1 MSFALGKKAYGIC
14 DICGQRYRLNQLK
27 KQWDGLKVCPQDYSP
42 KHPQL
47 QPRPQPADPEALRDP
62 RPDPRTGDQ
71 GFDKGIVRV
80 LGTDMR
86 ATNDIVGSPFSLDE
100 ATTALGSVTITDNP
114 LTATGQSATASLG
127 TITVS
132 GAITDTVAV
141 SGISATSALGTVS
154 VTAASSVTTYTIT
167 VVGGNPSNHPYHNFG
182 SSNKYAVDGSTATA
196 DVTLYLT
203 EGQTYRFDQSD
214 SSNSGH
220 PLRFSTTANGTHSGG
235 SEYTTGV
242 TTVGTPGSSGA
253 YTEITVA
260 SGAPT
265 LYYYCTN
272 HSGMGWTAYT
282 IDATYAVTVVG
293 GNPSN
298 HPYYNVGSTN
308 KFAIGGSTATADVT
322 LSLSEGGTYRF
333 DQSDSSNSGHP
344 LRFSTTANGTHGGGS
359 EYTTGVLT
367 NGTPGSSGA
376 YTQITVA
383 SGAPTLYYYCTNHS
397 AMGWTAN
404 TP

>member
-1 MSFALGKKAYGIC
+1 MPFAVGKKAYGIC
-14 DICGQRYRLNQLK
+14 DICGQRYRLNQLR

-86 ATNDIVGSPFSLDE
+86 ATNDVVGSPFSLDG
-100 ATTALGSVTITDNP
+100 ATTALGSITITDNP

-127 TITVS
+127 TVTIS
-132 GAITDTVAV
+132 GSITDTVSV
-141 SGISATSALGTVS
+141 SGQAATSALGSVS
-154 VTAASSVTTYTIT
+154 VTADTVYT
-167 VVGGNPSNHPYHNFG
+167 V
-182 SSNKYAVDGSTATA
+182 
-196 DVTLYLT
+196 
-203 EGQTYRFDQSD
+203 
-214 SSNSGH
+214 
-220 PLRFSTTANGTHSGG
+220 
-235 SEYTTGV
+235 
-242 TTVGTPGSSGA
+242 
-253 YTEITVA
+253 TVA
-260 SGAPT
+260 SYYGANK
-265 LYYYCTN
+265 YYIN
-272 HSGMGWTAYT
+272 GSRQ
-282 IDATYAVTVVG
+282 AT
-293 GNPSN
+293 
-298 HPYYNVGSTN
+298 
-308 KFAIGGSTATADVT
+308 VT
-322 LSLSEGGTYRF
+322 LSEGSTYRF

-359 EYTTGVLT
+359 EYTTGVTT

-397 AMGWTAN
+397 GMGGTAN

>member
-1 MSFALGKKAYGIC
+1 MSFAAGKKAYGIC

-86 ATNDIVGSPFSLDE
+86 STNDIVGSPFSLDG

-127 TITVS
+127 TVTIS
-132 GAITDTVAV
+132 GSITDTVSV
-141 SGISATSALGTVS
+141 SGQAATSALGSVS
-154 VTAASSVTTYTIT
+154 VTADTVYTVTVASYY
-167 VVGGNPSNHPYHNFG
+167 GA
-182 SSNKYAVDGSTATA
+182 NKYYINGSRQAT
-196 DVTLYLT
+196 VTLS
-203 EGQTYRFDQSD
+203 EGSTYRFDQSD

-220 PLRFSTTANGTHSGG
+220 PLRFSTT
-235 SEYTTGV
+235 
-242 TTVGTPGSSGA
+242 
-253 YTEITVA
+253 
-260 SGAPT
+260 
-265 LYYYCTN
+265 
-272 HSGMGWTAYT
+272 
-282 IDATYAVTVVG
+282 
-293 GNPSN
+293 
-298 HPYYNVGSTN
+298 
-308 KFAIGGSTATADVT
+308 
-322 LSLSEGGTYRF
+322 
-333 DQSDSSNSGHP
+333 SD
-344 LRFSTTANGTHGGGS
+344 GTHGGGS
-359 EYTTGVLT
+359 EYTTGVTT

-397 AMGWTAN
+397 GMGGTAN

>member
-1 MSFALGKKAYGIC
+1 MSFAAGKKAYGIC

-71 GFDKGIVRV
+71 GFDKGIVKV
-80 LGTDMR
+80 LGTDLT
-86 ATNDIVGSPFSLDE
+86 ATNDLIGRPFSLDG

-127 TITVS
+127 TVTIS
-132 GAITDTVAV
+132 GSITDTISV
-141 SGISATSALGTVS
+141 SGQAATSALGSVS
-154 VTAASSVTTYTIT
+154 VTADTVYTVTVASYY
-167 VVGGNPSNHPYHNFG
+167 GA
-182 SSNKYAVDGSTATA
+182 NKYYINGSRQAT
-196 DVTLYLT
+196 VTLS
-203 EGQTYRFDQSD
+203 EGSTYRFDQSD

-220 PLRFSTTANGTHSGG
+220 PLRFSTT
-235 SEYTTGV
+235 
-242 TTVGTPGSSGA
+242 
-253 YTEITVA
+253 
-260 SGAPT
+260 
-265 LYYYCTN
+265 
-272 HSGMGWTAYT
+272 
-282 IDATYAVTVVG
+282 
-293 GNPSN
+293 
-298 HPYYNVGSTN
+298 
-308 KFAIGGSTATADVT
+308 
-322 LSLSEGGTYRF
+322 
-333 DQSDSSNSGHP
+333 SD
-344 LRFSTTANGTHGGGS
+344 GTHGGGS
-359 EYTTGVLT
+359 QYTTGVTT

-397 AMGWTAN
+397 GMGGTAN

>member
-86 ATNDIVGSPFSLDE
+86 ATNDIVGSPFSLDG

-127 TITVS
+127 TVTIS
-132 GAITDTVAV
+132 GSITDTVSV
-141 SGISATSALGTVS
+141 SGQAATSALGSVS
-154 VTAASSVTTYTIT
+154 VTADTVYTVTVASYY
-167 VVGGNPSNHPYHNFG
+167 GA
-182 SSNKYAVDGSTATA
+182 NKYYINGSRQATVTLSEGST
-196 DVTLYLT
+196 YK
-203 EGQTYRFDQSD
+203 FDQSD
-214 SSNSGH
+214 GTNSGH
-220 PLRFSTTANGTHSGG
+220 PLRFSTT
-235 SEYTTGV
+235 
-242 TTVGTPGSSGA
+242 
-253 YTEITVA
+253 
-260 SGAPT
+260 
-265 LYYYCTN
+265 
-272 HSGMGWTAYT
+272 
-282 IDATYAVTVVG
+282 
-293 GNPSN
+293 
-298 HPYYNVGSTN
+298 
-308 KFAIGGSTATADVT
+308 
-322 LSLSEGGTYRF
+322 
-333 DQSDSSNSGHP
+333 SD
-344 LRFSTTANGTHGGGS
+344 GTHGGGS
-359 EYTTGVLT
+359 EYTTGVTT

-397 AMGWTAN
+397 GMGGTAN

>member
-1 MSFALGKKAYGIC
+1 MPFAVGKKAYGIC
-14 DICGQRYRLNQLK
+14 DICGQRYRLNQLR

-86 ATNDIVGSPFSLDE
+86 ATNDVVGSPFSLDG

-127 TITVS
+127 TITIS
-132 GAITDTVAV
+132 GSITDTVSV
-141 SGISATSALGTVS
+141 SGQAATSALGSVS
-154 VTAASSVTTYTIT
+154 VTADTVYTVTVASYY
-167 VVGGNPSNHPYHNFG
+167 GA
-182 SSNKYAVDGSTATA
+182 NKYYINGSRQAT
-196 DVTLYLT
+196 VTLS
-203 EGQTYRFDQSD
+203 EGSTYRFDQSD

-220 PLRFSTTANGTHSGG
+220 PLRFSTT
-235 SEYTTGV
+235 
-242 TTVGTPGSSGA
+242 
-253 YTEITVA
+253 
-260 SGAPT
+260 
-265 LYYYCTN
+265 
-272 HSGMGWTAYT
+272 
-282 IDATYAVTVVG
+282 
-293 GNPSN
+293 
-298 HPYYNVGSTN
+298 
-308 KFAIGGSTATADVT
+308 
-322 LSLSEGGTYRF
+322 
-333 DQSDSSNSGHP
+333 SD
-344 LRFSTTANGTHGGGS
+344 GTHGGGS
-359 EYTTGVLT
+359 QYTTGVTT

-397 AMGWTAN
+397 GMGGTAN

>member
-86 ATNDIVGSPFSLDE
+86 STNDIVGSPFSLDG

-127 TITVS
+127 TVTIS
-132 GAITDTVAV
+132 GSITDTVSV
-141 SGISATSALGTVS
+141 SGQAATSAIGSVS
-154 VTAASSVTTYTIT
+154 VTADTVYTVTVASYY
-167 VVGGNPSNHPYHNFG
+167 GA
-182 SSNKYAVDGSTATA
+182 NKYYINGSRQAT
-196 DVTLYLT
+196 VTLS
-203 EGQTYRFDQSD
+203 EGSTYRFDQSD

-220 PLRFSTTANGTHSGG
+220 PLRFSTT
-235 SEYTTGV
+235 
-242 TTVGTPGSSGA
+242 
-253 YTEITVA
+253 
-260 SGAPT
+260 
-265 LYYYCTN
+265 
-272 HSGMGWTAYT
+272 
-282 IDATYAVTVVG
+282 
-293 GNPSN
+293 
-298 HPYYNVGSTN
+298 
-308 KFAIGGSTATADVT
+308 
-322 LSLSEGGTYRF
+322 
-333 DQSDSSNSGHP
+333 SD
-344 LRFSTTANGTHGGGS
+344 GTHGGGS
-359 EYTTGVLT
+359 EYTTGVTT

-397 AMGWTAN
+397 GMGGTAN

>member
-14 DICGQRYRLNQLK
+14 DICGQRYRLNQLR

-86 ATNDIVGSPFSLDE
+86 STNDIVGSPFSLDG

-127 TITVS
+127 TVTIS
-132 GAITDTVAV
+132 GSITDTVSV
-141 SGISATSALGTVS
+141 SGQAATSALGSVS
-154 VTAASSVTTYTIT
+154 VTADTVYTVTVASYY
-167 VVGGNPSNHPYHNFG
+167 GA
-182 SSNKYAVDGSTATA
+182 NKYYINGSRQAT
-196 DVTLYLT
+196 VTLS
-203 EGQTYRFDQSD
+203 EGSTYRFDQSD

-220 PLRFSTTANGTHSGG
+220 PLRFSTT
-235 SEYTTGV
+235 
-242 TTVGTPGSSGA
+242 
-253 YTEITVA
+253 
-260 SGAPT
+260 
-265 LYYYCTN
+265 
-272 HSGMGWTAYT
+272 
-282 IDATYAVTVVG
+282 
-293 GNPSN
+293 
-298 HPYYNVGSTN
+298 
-308 KFAIGGSTATADVT
+308 
-322 LSLSEGGTYRF
+322 
-333 DQSDSSNSGHP
+333 SD
-344 LRFSTTANGTHGGGS
+344 GTHGGGS
-359 EYTTGVLT
+359 QYTTGVTT

-397 AMGWTAN
+397 GMGGTAN

>member
-1 MSFALGKKAYGIC
+1 MPFAVGKKAYGIC

-86 ATNDIVGSPFSLDE
+86 STNDIVGSPFSLDG

-127 TITVS
+127 TVTIS
-132 GAITDTVAV
+132 GSITDTVSV
-141 SGISATSALGTVS
+141 SGQAATSALGSVS
-154 VTAASSVTTYTIT
+154 VTADTVYTVTVASYY
-167 VVGGNPSNHPYHNFG
+167 GA
-182 SSNKYAVDGSTATA
+182 NKYYINGSRQAT
-196 DVTLYLT
+196 VTLS
-203 EGQTYRFDQSD
+203 EGSTYRFDQSD

-220 PLRFSTTANGTHSGG
+220 PLRFSTT
-235 SEYTTGV
+235 
-242 TTVGTPGSSGA
+242 
-253 YTEITVA
+253 
-260 SGAPT
+260 
-265 LYYYCTN
+265 
-272 HSGMGWTAYT
+272 
-282 IDATYAVTVVG
+282 
-293 GNPSN
+293 
-298 HPYYNVGSTN
+298 
-308 KFAIGGSTATADVT
+308 
-322 LSLSEGGTYRF
+322 
-333 DQSDSSNSGHP
+333 SD
-344 LRFSTTANGTHGGGS
+344 GTHGGGS
-359 EYTTGVLT
+359 QYTTGVTT

-397 AMGWTAN
+397 GMGGTAN

>member
-1 MSFALGKKAYGIC
+1 MPFAVGKKAYGIC
-14 DICGQRYRLNQLK
+14 DICGQRYRLNQLR

-86 ATNDIVGSPFSLDE
+86 STNDIVGSPFSLDG

-127 TITVS
+127 TVTIS
-132 GAITDTVAV
+132 GSITDTVSV
-141 SGISATSALGTVS
+141 SGQAATSALGSVS
-154 VTAASSVTTYTIT
+154 VTADTVYTVTVASYY
-167 VVGGNPSNHPYHNFG
+167 GA
-182 SSNKYAVDGSTATA
+182 NKYYINGSRQAT
-196 DVTLYLT
+196 VSLS
-203 EGQTYRFDQSD
+203 EGSTYRFDQSD

-220 PLRFSTTANGTHSGG
+220 PLRFSTT
-235 SEYTTGV
+235 
-242 TTVGTPGSSGA
+242 
-253 YTEITVA
+253 
-260 SGAPT
+260 
-265 LYYYCTN
+265 
-272 HSGMGWTAYT
+272 
-282 IDATYAVTVVG
+282 
-293 GNPSN
+293 
-298 HPYYNVGSTN
+298 
-308 KFAIGGSTATADVT
+308 
-322 LSLSEGGTYRF
+322 
-333 DQSDSSNSGHP
+333 SD
-344 LRFSTTANGTHGGGS
+344 GTHGGGS
-359 EYTTGVLT
+359 QYTTGVTT

-397 AMGWTAN
+397 GMGGTAN

>member
-86 ATNDIVGSPFSLDE
+86 STNDIVGSPFSLDG

-127 TITVS
+127 TVTIS
-132 GAITDTVAV
+132 GSITDTVSV
-141 SGISATSALGTVS
+141 SGQAATSALGSVS
-154 VTAASSVTTYTIT
+154 VTADTVYTVTVASYY
-167 VVGGNPSNHPYHNFG
+167 GA
-182 SSNKYAVDGSTATA
+182 NKYYINGSRQAT
-196 DVTLYLT
+196 VTLS
-203 EGQTYRFDQSD
+203 EGSTYRFDQSD

-220 PLRFSTTANGTHSGG
+220 PLRFSTT
-235 SEYTTGV
+235 
-242 TTVGTPGSSGA
+242 
-253 YTEITVA
+253 
-260 SGAPT
+260 
-265 LYYYCTN
+265 
-272 HSGMGWTAYT
+272 
-282 IDATYAVTVVG
+282 
-293 GNPSN
+293 
-298 HPYYNVGSTN
+298 
-308 KFAIGGSTATADVT
+308 
-322 LSLSEGGTYRF
+322 
-333 DQSDSSNSGHP
+333 SD
-344 LRFSTTANGTHGGGS
+344 GTHGGGS
-359 EYTTGVLT
+359 QYTTGVTT

-397 AMGWTAN
+397 GMGGTAN

>member
-86 ATNDIVGSPFSLDE
+86 STNDIVGSPFSLDG

-127 TITVS
+127 TVTIS
-132 GAITDTVAV
+132 GSITDTVSV
-141 SGISATSALGTVS
+141 SGQAATSALGSVS
-154 VTAASSVTTYTIT
+154 VTADTVYTVTVASYY
-167 VVGGNPSNHPYHNFG
+167 GA
-182 SSNKYAVDGSTATA
+182 NKYYINGSRQAT
-196 DVTLYLT
+196 VTLS
-203 EGQTYRFDQSD
+203 EGSTYRFDQSD

-220 PLRFSTTANGTHSGG
+220 PLRFSTT
-235 SEYTTGV
+235 
-242 TTVGTPGSSGA
+242 
-253 YTEITVA
+253 
-260 SGAPT
+260 
-265 LYYYCTN
+265 
-272 HSGMGWTAYT
+272 
-282 IDATYAVTVVG
+282 
-293 GNPSN
+293 
-298 HPYYNVGSTN
+298 
-308 KFAIGGSTATADVT
+308 
-322 LSLSEGGTYRF
+322 
-333 DQSDSSNSGHP
+333 SD
-344 LRFSTTANGTHGGGS
+344 GTHGGGS
-359 EYTTGVLT
+359 EYTTGVTT

-397 AMGWTAN
+397 GMGGTAN

>member
-86 ATNDIVGSPFSLDE
+86 STNDIVGSPFSLDG

-127 TITVS
+127 TVTIS
-132 GAITDTVAV
+132 GSITDTVSV
-141 SGISATSALGTVS
+141 SGQAATSALGSVS
-154 VTAASSVTTYTIT
+154 VTADTVYTVTVASYD
-167 VVGGNPSNHPYHNFG
+167 GA
-182 SSNKYAVDGSTATA
+182 NKYYINGSRQAT
-196 DVTLYLT
+196 VTLS
-203 EGQTYRFDQSD
+203 EGSTYRFDQSD

-220 PLRFSTTANGTHSGG
+220 PLRFSTT
-235 SEYTTGV
+235 
-242 TTVGTPGSSGA
+242 
-253 YTEITVA
+253 
-260 SGAPT
+260 
-265 LYYYCTN
+265 
-272 HSGMGWTAYT
+272 
-282 IDATYAVTVVG
+282 
-293 GNPSN
+293 
-298 HPYYNVGSTN
+298 
-308 KFAIGGSTATADVT
+308 
-322 LSLSEGGTYRF
+322 
-333 DQSDSSNSGHP
+333 SD
-344 LRFSTTANGTHGGGS
+344 GTHGGGS
-359 EYTTGVLT
+359 QYTTGVTT

-397 AMGWTAN
+397 GMGGTAN

>member
-86 ATNDIVGSPFSLDE
+86 ATNDIVGSLFSLDK
-100 ATTALGSVTITDNP
+100 ATTALGTVTITDNP
-114 LTATGQSATASLG
+114 LTLAGQSATSSLG
-127 TITVS
+127 SITVS
-132 GAITDTVAV
+132 GAITDTVALSGV
-141 SGISATSALGTVS
+141 SSTSALGTVT
-154 VTAASSVTTYTIT
+154 VNTTSSVTSYTVT
-167 VVGGNPSNHPYHNFG
+167 VASYYGA
-182 SSNKYAVDGSTATA
+182 NKYYIDGSRQATL
-196 DVTLYLT
+196 TLN
-203 EGQTYRFDQSD
+203 EGSTYRLDQSD

-220 PLRFSTTANGTHSGG
+220 PLRFSTTS
-235 SEYTTGV
+235 
-242 TTVGTPGSSGA
+242 
-253 YTEITVA
+253 
-260 SGAPT
+260 
-265 LYYYCTN
+265 
-272 HSGMGWTAYT
+272 
-282 IDATYAVTVVG
+282 
-293 GNPSN
+293 
-298 HPYYNVGSTN
+298 
-308 KFAIGGSTATADVT
+308 
-322 LSLSEGGTYRF
+322 
-333 DQSDSSNSGHP
+333 
-344 LRFSTTANGTHGGGS
+344 NGTHGGGS
-359 EYTTGVLT
+359 EYTTGVTT

-397 AMGWTAN
+397 GMGGTAN

>member
-1 MSFALGKKAYGIC
+1 MPFAVGKKAYGIC
-14 DICGQRYRLNQLK
+14 DICGQRYRLNQLR

-86 ATNDIVGSPFSLDE
+86 ATNDVVGSPFSLDG
-100 ATTALGSVTITDNP
+100 ATTALGSITITDNP

-127 TITVS
+127 TVTIS
-132 GAITDTVAV
+132 GSITDTVSV
-141 SGISATSALGTVS
+141 SGQAATSALGSVS
-154 VTAASSVTTYTIT
+154 VTADTVYTVTVASYY
-167 VVGGNPSNHPYHNFG
+167 GA
-182 SSNKYAVDGSTATA
+182 NKYYINGSRQAT
-196 DVTLYLT
+196 VTLS
-203 EGQTYRFDQSD
+203 EGSTYRFDQSD

-220 PLRFSTTANGTHSGG
+220 PLRFSTT
-235 SEYTTGV
+235 
-242 TTVGTPGSSGA
+242 
-253 YTEITVA
+253 
-260 SGAPT
+260 
-265 LYYYCTN
+265 
-272 HSGMGWTAYT
+272 
-282 IDATYAVTVVG
+282 
-293 GNPSN
+293 
-298 HPYYNVGSTN
+298 
-308 KFAIGGSTATADVT
+308 
-322 LSLSEGGTYRF
+322 
-333 DQSDSSNSGHP
+333 SD
-344 LRFSTTANGTHGGGS
+344 GTHGGGS
-359 EYTTGVLT
+359 EYTTGVTT

-397 AMGWTAN
+397 GMGGTAN

>member
-1 MSFALGKKAYGIC
+1 MPFAVGKKAYGIC
-14 DICGQRYRLNQLK
+14 DICGQRYRLNQLR

-86 ATNDIVGSPFSLDE
+86 ATNDVVGSPFSLDG
-100 ATTALGSVTITDNP
+100 ATTALGSITITDNP

-127 TITVS
+127 TVS
-132 GAITDTVAV
+132 ISGEITDSVTLSTQV
-141 SGISATSALGTVS
+141 GLSALGTVS
-154 VTAASSVTTYTIT
+154 VTAASSVTTYTVT
-167 VVGGNPSNHPYHNFG
+167 VASYLGGNRYYIDSVVYPTLTLNE
-182 SSNKYAVDGSTATA
+182 GST
-196 DVTLYLT
+196 YK
-203 EGQTYRFDQSD
+203 FDQSD
-214 SSNSGH
+214 GTNSGH
-220 PLRFSTTANGTHSGG
+220 PLRFSTTSDGTHSGG

-242 TTVGTPGSSGA
+242 T
-253 YTEITVA
+253 
-260 SGAPT
+260 
-265 LYYYCTN
+265 
-272 HSGMGWTAYT
+272 
-282 IDATYAVTVVG
+282 
-293 GNPSN
+293 
-298 HPYYNVGSTN
+298 
-308 KFAIGGSTATADVT
+308 
-322 LSLSEGGTYRF
+322 
-333 DQSDSSNSGHP
+333 
-344 LRFSTTANGTHGGGS
+344 
-359 EYTTGVLT
+359 T

-397 AMGWTAN
+397 GMGGTAN

>member
-1 MSFALGKKAYGIC
+1 MPFAVGKKAYGIC
-14 DICGQRYRLNQLK
+14 DICGQRYRLNQLR

-80 LGTDMR
+80 LGTDLT
-86 ATNDIVGSPFSLDE
+86 ATNDLIGRPFSLDG
-100 ATTALGSVTITDNP
+100 ATTALGTVTITDNP

-127 TITVS
+127 TVS
-132 GAITDTVAV
+132 ISGEITDSVTLTTQV
-141 SGISATSALGTVS
+141 GLSALGTVTVS
-154 VTAASSVTTYTIT
+154 ATSSVTSYTVT
-167 VVGGNPSNHPYHNFG
+167 VAYGTNSYG
-182 SSNKYAVDGSTATA
+182 SGNKYYLDGS
-196 DVTLYLT
+196 V
-203 EGQTYRFDQSD
+203 S
-214 SSNSGH
+214 
-220 PLRFSTTANGTHSGG
+220 
-235 SEYTTGV
+235 
-242 TTVGTPGSSGA
+242 
-253 YTEITVA
+253 
-260 SGAPT
+260 PT
-265 LYYYCTN
+265 IN
-272 HSGMGWTAYT
+272 
-282 IDATYAVTVVG
+282 
-293 GNPSN
+293 
-298 HPYYNVGSTN
+298 
-308 KFAIGGSTATADVT
+308 
-322 LSLSEGGTYRF
+322 LSEGSTYRF

-359 EYTTGVLT
+359 EYTTGVTT

-397 AMGWTAN
+397 GMGGTAN

>member
-80 LGTDMR
+80 LGTDLT
-86 ATNDIVGSPFSLDE
+86 ATNDLIGRPFSLDG
-100 ATTALGSVTITDNP
+100 ATTALGTVTITDNP

-127 TITVS
+127 TVS
-132 GAITDTVAV
+132 ISGEITDSVTLTTQV
-141 SGISATSALGTVS
+141 GLSALGTVT
-154 VTAASSVTTYTIT
+154 VNTATGITTYTVSVASYLGANRYYIDS
-167 VVGGNPSNHPYHNFG
+167 VVYPTLTLNEG
-182 SSNKYAVDGSTATA
+182 S
-196 DVTLYLT
+196 
-203 EGQTYRFDQSD
+203 TYRFDQSD

-220 PLRFSTTANGTHSGG
+220 PLRFSTT
-235 SEYTTGV
+235 
-242 TTVGTPGSSGA
+242 
-253 YTEITVA
+253 
-260 SGAPT
+260 
-265 LYYYCTN
+265 
-272 HSGMGWTAYT
+272 
-282 IDATYAVTVVG
+282 
-293 GNPSN
+293 
-298 HPYYNVGSTN
+298 
-308 KFAIGGSTATADVT
+308 
-322 LSLSEGGTYRF
+322 
-333 DQSDSSNSGHP
+333 SD
-344 LRFSTTANGTHGGGS
+344 GTHGGGS
-359 EYTTGVLT
+359 EYTTGVTT

-397 AMGWTAN
+397 GMGGTAN

>member
-14 DICGQRYRLNQLK
+14 DICGQRYRLNQLR

-86 ATNDIVGSPFSLDE
+86 ATNDIVGSPFSLDG

-127 TITVS
+127 TVTIS
-132 GAITDTVAV
+132 GSITDTVSV
-141 SGISATSALGTVS
+141 SGQAATSALGSVS
-154 VTAASSVTTYTIT
+154 VTADTVYTVTVASYY
-167 VVGGNPSNHPYHNFG
+167 GA
-182 SSNKYAVDGSTATA
+182 NKYYINGSRQAT
-196 DVTLYLT
+196 VTLS
-203 EGQTYRFDQSD
+203 EGSTYRFDQSD

-220 PLRFSTTANGTHSGG
+220 PLRFSTT
-235 SEYTTGV
+235 
-242 TTVGTPGSSGA
+242 
-253 YTEITVA
+253 
-260 SGAPT
+260 
-265 LYYYCTN
+265 
-272 HSGMGWTAYT
+272 
-282 IDATYAVTVVG
+282 
-293 GNPSN
+293 
-298 HPYYNVGSTN
+298 
-308 KFAIGGSTATADVT
+308 
-322 LSLSEGGTYRF
+322 
-333 DQSDSSNSGHP
+333 SD
-344 LRFSTTANGTHGGGS
+344 GTHGGGS
-359 EYTTGVLT
+359 QYTTGVTT

-397 AMGWTAN
+397 GMGGTAN